1 MGERMKYVFMK
12 TNIALL
18 ILAFIFGVIA
28 FSISL
33 HRNRSH
39 FPNSFVMKYAD
50 FGSPSNFDE
59 LVGPES
65 SQGRSQGAEALIT
78 SDDIRV
84 VVYRNADLAIVKR
97 TYPELDSKYVYR
109 YVEYNQAMDYLD
121 KQIEE
126 LKVNND
132 RDTEYGKLKEK
143 LISEYEDTRTRI
155 IERLGP

>member
-1 MGERMKYVFMK
+1 MKYLFTK
-12 TNIALL
+12 INIVLL

-50 FGSPSNFDE
+50 FGAPSSAEE

-65 SQGRSQGAEALIT
+65 FQGRGVEAEALNT

-84 VVYRNADLAIVKR
+84 VVYRNVDLAIVKR
-97 TYPELDSKYVYR
+97 TYPDLDGKYVYR

-126 LKVNND
+126 LKANND
-132 RDTEYGKLKEK
+132 RDTEYRNLKEK
-143 LISEYEDTRTRI
+143 LISGYEDTRTRI